1 MDPRISFSNDFVET
15 KQGLKIENIY
25 REAPVSSDFEFSVK
39 NRCMIS
45 ADEIFFQGKLL
56 PLKDS
61 SRNNNLLVKT
71 TLRDELQV
79 NEEDDEEDEVSFPK
93 FTKVSSAS
101 CWKEKFGFRRSHF
114 VPKKQSRN
122 EGVLKTVEEEEKTS
136 VFLHEDLINIAR
148 KNGNCYLKKAN
159 SQR

>member
-15 KQGLKIENIY
+15 KQPLKLENIY

-39 NRCMIS
+39 DRCMIS

-61 SRNNNLLVKT
+61 LRNHVLVKT

-79 NEEDDEEDEVSFPK
+79 NEEEDDTSFPK
-93 FTKVSSAS
+93 FTKISSGS
-101 CWKEKFGFRRSHF
+101 CWKEKFGFRKSHF
-114 VPKKQSRN
+114 VAKKQSRN
-122 EGVLKTVEEEEKTS
+122 EVVLKTVEEEDRTS

-148 KNGNCYLKKAN
+148 KNG
-159 SQR
+159 

>member
-15 KQGLKIENIY
+15 KQPLKLENIY

-39 NRCMIS
+39 DRCMIS

-61 SRNNNLLVKT
+61 LRNHVLVKT

-79 NEEDDEEDEVSFPK
+79 NEEEDDISFPK
-93 FTKVSSAS
+93 FTKISSSS
-101 CWKEKFGFRRSHF
+101 CWKEKFGFRKPHF
-114 VPKKQSRN
+114 VAKKQSRN
-122 EGVLKTVEEEEKTS
+122 EVVLKTVEEEDRTS

-148 KNGNCYLKKAN
+148 KNG
-159 SQR
+159 

>member
-15 KQGLKIENIY
+15 QLPLKLENIY

-39 NRCMIS
+39 DRCMIA
-45 ADEIFFQGKLL
+45 ADEIFCQGRLL

-61 SRNNNLLVKT
+61 SRNLLVKT

-79 NEEDDEEDEVSFPK
+79 NEDDDEEEEDVSFPK
-93 FTKVSSAS
+93 LTKTY
-101 CWKEKFGFRRSHF
+101 WKEKFGFRRSHF
-114 VPKKQSRN
+114 VSRKQHRN
-122 EGVLKTVEEEEKTS
+122 EGVLKTVEEEDKSS

>member
-15 KQGLKIENIY
+15 QQPLKLENIY

-39 NRCMIS
+39 DRCMIA
-45 ADEIFFQGKLL
+45 ADEIFFQGRLL

-61 SRNNNLLVKT
+61 SRNLLVKT

-79 NEEDDEEDEVSFPK
+79 NEDDEDEDVSFPK
-93 FTKVSSAS
+93 LTKTSAS
-101 CWKEKFGFRRSHF
+101 CWKERFGFRRSHF
-114 VPKKQSRN
+114 LPKKQHRTES
-122 EGVLKTVEEEEKTS
+122 VLKTVEEEEKTS

-148 KNGNCYLKKAN
+148 KNG
-159 SQR
+159 